1 MGIRVLRARG
11 RCVDSGEAGP
21 GLQVGDADFEG
32 VVLEMLG
39 TAVSGSLFV
48 SNARDPLTASALG
61 GLEHSLLLANARG
74 ERFVL
79 AMWFTCSAE
88 HAGPSWRR
96 IAARSGVFTAAAI
109 SVGAAPF
116 LGEGQ
121 RQLGLVQAADA
132 SALKRFG
139 DYALDDKIAS
149 IPCFMI
155 TNSGGSPYLKTTN
168 EGNQQVIIFMDI
180 RDAEAHLGEVRARAR
195 ARHAPA
201 ARVRRAKL

>member
-1 MGIRVLRARG
+1 MRLPLAVLLVASCADAFSRAAAVAGGSRRAVLGRAAGSMAKGHGAPRVLRPSARPPP
-11 RCVDSGEAGP
+11 RA
-21 GLQVGDADFEG
+21 
-32 VVLEMLG
+32 
-39 TAVSGSLFV
+39 
-48 SNARDPLTASALG
+48 AR
-61 GLEHSLLLANARG
+61 R
-74 ERFVL
+74 V
-79 AMWFTCSAE
+79 TCSAE

-155 TNSGGSPYLKTTN
+155 TNSG
-168 EGNQQVIIFMDI
+168 
-180 RDAEAHLGEVRARAR
+180 ARR
-195 ARHAPA
+195 TSKQRT
-201 ARVRRAKL
+201 

>member
-1 MGIRVLRARG
+1 MRLPLAVLLVASCADAFSARPPSRAARVVPCSAEQPGPWRRVTARSRVLRPSARPPS
-11 RCVDSGEAGP
+11 RA
-21 GLQVGDADFEG
+21 
-32 VVLEMLG
+32 
-39 TAVSGSLFV
+39 
-48 SNARDPLTASALG
+48 ARI
-61 GLEHSLLLANARG
+61 
-74 ERFVL
+74 V
-79 AMWFTCSAE
+79 TCSAE

-180 RDAEAHLGEVRARAR
+180 RDAEAHLGEVRARGRAR
-195 ARHAPA
+195 APEASRSWLVSLVAS
-201 ARVRRAKL
+201 